1 VRRQRVSRGRSQ
13 RREIP
18 GRESS
23 GSWDPDVRSRNERSP
38 GAEDKDGMSGQ
49 KTPGSVVIRIE
60 QRIIRRCPGVP
71 TENQRCS
78 GRKSSGPG
86 AVRAERT

>member
-1 VRRQRVSRGRSQ
+1 MRRQGVSGGRSQ

-23 GSWDPDVRSRNERSP
+23 GSGDPDVRRQNEGSL
-38 GAEDKDGMSGQ
+38 GAEDKNGTLGQ
-49 KTPGSVVIRIE
+49 KTPGSVVIKMER
-60 QRIIRRCPGVP
+60 RRIRRRPGAP

-78 GRKSSGPG
+78 GR
-86 AVRAERT
+86 